1 MLDILHELCELGQ
14 LRTVADAQVAFKRD
28 GMVHTFI
35 IYEGGRNF
43 GGIALARDG
52 YVARYVHR
60 RVGRA
65 IEVDNEAVGVEIRVI
80 TEFVALGEG
89 ARGIGLPLVAAV
101 EIAVEDHGI
110 SGLFE
115 GDVRALGYEIHIG
128 DTEEIV
134 VRSRSG
140 LASPVSEHRLVHLES
155 IALLGLALVE
165 DAQPVVFGLQRFAG
179 GHGGIER
186 QLDRRL
192 RGQQQRESA
201 ALDVGGSL
209 GGNLYV
215 LVNKR
220 VVLSCQVDI
229 TRGRVCRDQD
239 VVVSQK
245 HGVEVDQAFGR
256 GDVERV
262 DAACIVFRIDYRT
275 DRGSLVVVR
284 ELVLESG
291 LFRTSSIVV
300 RRARRQ

>member
-14 LRTVADAQVAFKRD
+14 LRAVADAQVAFKRD

-52 YVARYVHR
+52 YVARYVHCR
-60 RVGRA
+60 IGRA
-65 IEVDNEAVGVEIRVI
+65 IEVDNETVGVEIRVI

-115 GDVRALGYEIHIG
+115 GDVRAHGCKIHIG

-155 IALLGLALVE
+155 IALLGFALVE
-165 DAQPVVFGLQRFAG
+165 DAQSVVFGLQRFAG
-179 GHGGIER
+179 GHGGVER

-209 GGNLYV
+209 GGNLYI
-215 LVNKR
+215 LVN
-220 VVLSCQVDI
+220 
-229 TRGRVCRDQD
+229 
-239 VVVSQK
+239 
-245 HGVEVDQAFGR
+245 E
-256 GDVERV
+256 
-262 DAACIVFRIDYRT
+262 
-275 DRGSLVVVR
+275 
-284 ELVLESG
+284 
-291 LFRTSSIVV
+291 
-300 RRARRQ
+300 